1 MSSVEPAVAVMNLL
15 YNNWSITSPA
25 QDTGTGTDQGIAT
38 KDPSKV
44 HFTNRWFAPVPQRI
58 HPHQITVRPVSKP
71 YKAITIGSLT
81 KYQNFEQLAIHVW
94 VLPGTQLSTEA
105 AHTDL
110 FSMLQEIRR
119 IIRILGETAGSGI
132 QHILLS
138 PWQDKSEL
146 DKEAPRLHMEAR
158 ATAIIFEMSTS

>member
-15 YNNWSITSPA
+15 YKNWNITSPA
-25 QDTGTGTDQGIAT
+25 QDTGTGIDQGIAT

-81 KYQNFEQLAIHVW
+81 KYQNFEQMAIHVW
-94 VLPGTQLSTEA
+94 VLPGTQLTVEA

-110 FSMLQEIRR
+110 FNMLQEIRR
-119 IIRILGETAGSGI
+119 IIRILGETAGSNI

-138 PWQDKSEL
+138 SWQDKSEL
-146 DKEAPRLHMEAR
+146 EKESPRLHMEAR